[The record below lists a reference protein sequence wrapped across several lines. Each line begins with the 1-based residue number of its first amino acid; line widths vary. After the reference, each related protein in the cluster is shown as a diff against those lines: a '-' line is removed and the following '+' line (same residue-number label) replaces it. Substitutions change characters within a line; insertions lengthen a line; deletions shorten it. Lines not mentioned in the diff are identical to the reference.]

1 MEKHSL
7 TEILLYLITGLIPLV
22 GYYLLMSE
30 YFRVS
35 PFEGYY
41 LIITIYLVICYL
53 LYPVAGIK
61 LSEATSDKK
70 FAGLISAKTQLLFA
84 FIFAPFIVI
93 FNRKNNI

>member
-1 MEKHSL
+1 MKKHSL
-7 TEILLYLITGLIPLV
+7 TEILLYLITGLLPLI

-53 LYPVAGIK
+53 LYPISGIK
-61 LSEATSDKK
+61 LSENIVNKAPDRLLMPQSKM
-70 FAGLISAKTQLLFA
+70 LIA

-93 FNRKNNI
+93 FNRKK

>member
-1 MEKHSL
+1 MKKHSL
-7 TEILLYLITGLIPLV
+7 TEILLYLITGLLFLI

-41 LIITIYLVICYL
+41 LIITIYLIICYL
-53 LYPVAGIK
+53 LYPISGIK
-61 LSEATSDKK
+61 LSEHIVNKALDRLLMPQSKM
-70 FAGLISAKTQLLFA
+70 LIA

-93 FNRKNNI
+93 FNRKK

>member
-1 MEKHSL
+1 MKKRSL
-7 TEILLYLITGLIPLV
+7 TEILLYLITGLLPLI

-41 LIITIYLVICYL
+41 LIITIYLIICYL
-53 LYPVAGIK
+53 LYPIAGMK
-61 LSEATSDKK
+61 LSERIVNKASDRLLMPQSKM
-70 FAGLISAKTQLLFA
+70 LIA

-93 FNRKNNI
+93 FNRKK

>member
-1 MEKHSL
+1 MKKHSL
-7 TEILLYLITGLIPLV
+7 TEILLYLITGLLFLI

-41 LIITIYLVICYL
+41 LLITIYLIICYL
-53 LYPVAGIK
+53 LYPIAGMK
-61 LSEATSDKK
+61 LSERIVNKASDRLLTPQSKM
-70 FAGLISAKTQLLFA
+70 LIA

-93 FNRKNNI
+93 FNRKQ

>member
-1 MEKHSL
+1 MKKHSL
-7 TEILLYLITGLIPLV
+7 TEILLYLITGLLPII

-30 YFRVS
+30 YFKVS

-53 LYPVAGIK
+53 LYPIAGIK
-61 LSEATSDKK
+61 LSENIVNKAPDRLLMPQSKM
-70 FAGLISAKTQLLFA
+70 LIA

-93 FNRKNNI
+93 FNRKK

>member
-1 MEKHSL
+1 MKKHSL
-7 TEILLYLITGLIPLV
+7 TEILLYLITGLLPLI

-41 LIITIYLVICYL
+41 FIITIYLIICYL

-70 FAGLISAKTQLLFA
+70 SAGFIPAKTQLLFA
-84 FIFAPFIVI
+84 FIFAPFVVI
-93 FNRKNNI
+93 FNRKK